1 MIGILTFYW
10 ADDYGAM
17 LQVYALKTYLEEQG
31 ETVEVIPYAPLKL
44 RGRYQLIPVNAVYKG
59 GKWKTYRD
67 FWGFCWK
74 LCFAGQF
81 YKRRTSMRSFR
92 KRYLTG
98 KRPIEDAQK
107 LRLSSYKVVFV
118 GSDQVWNSDNT
129 FGLDDAYMGNI
140 EKRKSCRLV
149 AYGASF
155 GKSEPPRKEWEEFEC
170 ALNNNF
176 AAVSLR
182 EREGADFAERLL
194 KKPVADVLDP
204 VLLLDRNKWEE
215 LGRKPQEKEYI
226 LLYITEYQENMFWFI
241 KNLSKE
247 TGRPVIQLSVPLGRK
262 HEKEFQLRMDAGPE
276 EFVGYF
282 QHASCVITNSFH
294 GLAFSI
300 LFERQFLVFQHSA
313 YHARLKNLLEKLSL
327 EQRLI
332 KQGATAD
339 MACMEK
345 AIDWL
350 SVRKRLL
357 EERERSERFIREGI
371 KTLCKDR
378 NSCKLA

>member
-17 LQVYALKTYLEEQG
+17 LQVYALKTYLEGKG

-44 RGRYQLIPVNAVYKG
+44 RGRYQLIPVNAVYKEG
-59 GKWKTYRD
+59 QWKTYRD
-67 FWGFCWK
+67 FWGFYWK
-74 LCFAGQF
+74 LHFAGQF
-81 YKRRTSMRSFR
+81 YRRRVSMHSFR

-98 KRPIEDAQK
+98 KRPIEDAQG

-140 EKRKSCRLV
+140 EKKKSCRLV

-155 GKSEPPRKEWEEFEC
+155 GRSEPPRKEWKEFER

-182 EREGADFAERLL
+182 EREGADFVGRLL

-226 LLYITEYQENMFWFI
+226 LFYISEYQETMFWFT
-241 KNLSKE
+241 KKLSRV
-247 TGRPVIQLSVPLGRK
+247 TGRPVIQLSIPFS
-262 HEKEFQLRMDAGPE
+262 EKQEKGFLLRMDEGPE
-276 EFVGYF
+276 DFIGYF

-300 LFERQFLVFQHSA
+300 LFERQFLVFQHSV

-327 EQRLI
+327 EQRLV
-332 KQGATAD
+332 KQGTTAD
-339 MACMEK
+339 LACMEK

-350 SVRKRLL
+350 SVRKRLQM
-357 EERERSERFIREGI
+357 ERKRSERFIREGI
-371 KTLCKDR
+371 KTL
-378 NSCKLA
+378 